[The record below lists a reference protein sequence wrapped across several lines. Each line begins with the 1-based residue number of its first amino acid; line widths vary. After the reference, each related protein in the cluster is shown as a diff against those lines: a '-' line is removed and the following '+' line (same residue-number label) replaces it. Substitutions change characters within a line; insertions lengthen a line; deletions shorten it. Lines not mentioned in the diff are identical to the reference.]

1 MGTRFLCREGLR
13 TIRCV
18 RVSRYTFVN
27 ESVTRPGR
35 YTFARRM
42 CIDGIL
48 LPGKGIPRRRDPGE
62 IALPARKRRRS
73 GDFIRNPDRE
83 GPSGVEMAPELGFR
97 PHLLLECALRRENG
111 AGAAIIAGFSLRSGF
126 RRQNLAGRRVTDG
139 IPFEKRLPASK
150 WRRRGGFVR
159 RRCKALP
166 SGATSTNT

>member
-1 MGTRFLCREGLR
+1 MRDVHRAAPYARHLARDARRVTPEGPSRTGFPPQPTLRRHFGAEAYSLDVNAAGTR
-13 TIRCV
+13 
-18 RVSRYTFVN
+18 
-27 ESVTRPGR
+27 P
-35 YTFARRM
+35 
-42 CIDGIL
+42 
-48 LPGKGIPRRRDPGE
+48 
-62 IALPARKRRRS
+62 PARKRRRS
-73 GDFIRNPDRE
+73 GDFIRNPVRE

-159 RRCKALP
+159 RRCKTLP